1 MTEYLIAAVF
11 LVGLW
16 GVLSKPN
23 IVKKVIALNIT
34 NGAIVMFFVHHG
46 AQSGTTAPIREA
58 AGTAA
63 AATNGGAAGSA
74 VAAGSAGAA
83 AGPGV
88 AAMVDPLPQALMLTA
103 IVVGICIIALGLA
116 LAVLL
121 HRKFGTLDMRRIEVE
136 AWGPHHE

>member
-1 MTEYLIAAVF
+1 VTEYLIAAVL

-63 AATNGGAAGSA
+63 AAAAGDA
-74 VAAGSAGAA
+74 GAAGSAGAA

-136 AWGPHHE
+136 AWGPHE

>member
-1 MTEYLIAAVF
+1 MSEYLIGLIF

-23 IVKKVIALNIT
+23 IIKKIAGLSIM

-46 AQSGTTAPIREA
+46 ARSGSTAPIRE
-58 AGTAA
+58 
-63 AATNGGAAGSA
+63 GAETG
-74 VAAGSAGAA
+74 AGAA
-83 AGPGV
+83 ALAADGSAAV
-88 AAMVDPLPQALMLTA
+88 AMVDPLPQALMLTA

-121 HRKFGTLDMRRIEVE
+121 YRSFKTLDIRSIEAQ
-136 AWGPHHE
+136 AWSARD